1 MVSLEPVVGILLGP
15 MPGRRQQLLQQD
27 RIDRCPVGDDLDRRG
42 LGGADGLLEEPA
54 GCLDIAAGR
63 DEDVD
68 DLAELLTGGPT

>member
-1 MVSLEPVVGILLGP
+1 VVSLDPVVGLLLGP

-54 GCLDIAAGR
+54 AA
-63 DEDVD
+63 
-68 DLAELLTGGPT
+68 LTSRRVETKTSMTWPN